1 MEHEHFS
8 YPEALRYLAKKYNIK
23 IEEKE
28 QTPEE
33 IMQQSLREK
42 MFNINE
48 FAENAPKG
56 AVGIISKSYAHR
68 LTIWLAVLHLYASE
82 TFHNCKINKNPTQDI
97 PILCI
102 FTPQN
107 LTYGET
113 REKTLPVG
121 CLCLDI

>member
-1 MEHEHFS
+1 MQVTCHAFGSSAVIMPVEVLTNDAAA
-8 YPEALRYLAKKYNIK
+8 PEAKAA
-23 IEEKE
+23 
-28 QTPEE
+28 PEAAAA
-33 IMQQSLREK
+33 RPGG
-42 MFNINE
+42 
-48 FAENAPKG
+48 NATKG
-56 AVGIISKSYAHR
+56 AVGLISKSYAHR
-68 LTIWLAVLHLYASE
+68 LTIWLAVLHPYASE
-82 TFHNCKINKNPTQDI
+82 TFHNCKINKNPIQDI